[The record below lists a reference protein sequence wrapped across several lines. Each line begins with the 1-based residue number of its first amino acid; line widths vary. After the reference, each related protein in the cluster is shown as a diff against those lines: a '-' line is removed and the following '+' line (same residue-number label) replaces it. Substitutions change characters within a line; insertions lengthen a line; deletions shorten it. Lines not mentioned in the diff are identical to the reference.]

1 VDVDTSLTFA
11 KPELRVRIDRDRA
24 QDLGVKIEDIANSLR
39 TMVGGEE
46 DITKYK
52 EGDDLYQ
59 VRLRVDRSYRDRP
72 DVIAGLYVP
81 SSKTGLV
88 RLDNVASIVEARG
101 PSQIDRIN
109 RQRSVAITANLQ
121 GAPLGYA
128 IEKADE
134 TARSLRLPPEYK
146 TGLQGRAKEFG
157 RMIRGF
163 LVAFLLSFIFMYMVL
178 ASQFESFLHP
188 ITIMLTLPLSI
199 PFALLSLLLA
209 GQDLTIFSIM
219 GIFMLFGIVKKNAI
233 LQVDYT
239 NTLRE
244 RGKPREEA
252 IIEANKTRLRP
263 ILMTTAVLVA
273 AMLPVAFGG
282 GPGSANRAT
291 MAVVIVG
298 GQSMCLLIT
307 LLIVPAA
314 YSLFDDASQWAQGK
328 LAGTAK
334 REKEA
339 ATA

>member
-1 VDVDTSLTFA
+1 
-11 KPELRVRIDRDRA
+11 
-24 QDLGVKIEDIANSLR
+24 
-39 TMVGGEE
+39 
-46 DITKYK
+46 
-52 EGDDLYQ
+52 
-59 VRLRVDRSYRDRP
+59 
-72 DVIAGLYVP
+72 
-81 SSKTGLV
+81 
-88 RLDNVASIVEARG
+88 
-101 PSQIDRIN
+101 
-109 RQRSVAITANLQ
+109 
-121 GAPLGYA
+121 
-128 IEKADE
+128 
-134 TARSLRLPPEYK
+134 
-146 TGLQGRAKEFG
+146 
-157 RMIRGF
+157 MIRGF